1 MDPSGG
7 INPSAPRLDNQVP
20 VQPNPFVNNEG
31 LSGVP
36 VSPVTPP
43 TLEAPFTPA
52 PVQLPTPLSDP
63 IIDQQ
68 PPKQSGGGGKKIALI
83 IAGVCLVGLIG
94 GGAFFI
100 GFTTGQSKGKTLAD
114 AEYQKKQAALQQ
126 ETEDTS
132 TEETPDPSTV
142 ASALEIGELQDPK
155 YVDETLDGV
164 VGKQLVATDGL
175 VIKVTNIERN
185 FKSTD
190 TNYKLDAT
198 KELVKVNFLMGNI
211 TKGKTKDISSFSF
224 RLENSANAQLT
235 PENIAEYADKFD
247 TTKLEPGAQA
257 KGSIVYAVNKDEK
270 PLKFV
275 REQRYRISG
284 ENREVTTRV
293 VVTIAK

>member
-1 MDPSGG
+1 MDPTGG
-7 INPSAPRLDNQVP
+7 INPSAPRLDNQAP
-20 VQPNPFVNNEG
+20 AQPNPFVN
-31 LSGVP
+31 SDIAGVP
-36 VSPVTPP
+36 ASPVTPP
-43 TLEAPFTPA
+43 TLETPITPS

-63 IIDQQ
+63 IIEQQ
-68 PPKQSGGGGKKIALI
+68 PPRPSGGAGKKIALI
-83 IAGVCLVGLIG
+83 VAGLLLVGLIG
-94 GGAFFI
+94 GGAFFV
-100 GFTTGQSKGKTLAD
+100 GFTSGKSKGKTLAD
-114 AEYQKKQAALQQ
+114 AEYQKKQAALQ
-126 ETEDTS
+126 EESDDTTDEEPVDPAAATS
-132 TEETPDPSTV
+132 T
-142 ASALEIGELQDPK
+142 LELGELQDPK
-155 YVDETLDGV
+155 YVDETLEGV
-164 VGKQLVATDGL
+164 VGKQLIATDGL

-190 TNYKLDAT
+190 ANYKLDAT
-198 KELVKVNFLMGNI
+198 KELVKVNFLMGNV

-235 PENIAEYADKFD
+235 PENIADYADKFD